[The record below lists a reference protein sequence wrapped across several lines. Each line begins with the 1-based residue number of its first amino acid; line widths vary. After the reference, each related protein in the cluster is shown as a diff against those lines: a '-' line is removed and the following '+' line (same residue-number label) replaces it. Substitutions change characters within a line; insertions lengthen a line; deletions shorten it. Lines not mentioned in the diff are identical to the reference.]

1 MQVYREFLQ
10 ERMARNLRSISLIKY
25 LTTLIYTQLRALWQ
39 EIQLKWFV
47 KESYHAYQ
55 NWTV

>member
-10 ERMARNLRSISLIKY
+10 ERMTRNLRSISLIKF
-25 LTTLIYTQLRALWQ
+25 LIILVYTQLRTLWQ

-47 KESYHAYQ
+47 KESYHAHQ